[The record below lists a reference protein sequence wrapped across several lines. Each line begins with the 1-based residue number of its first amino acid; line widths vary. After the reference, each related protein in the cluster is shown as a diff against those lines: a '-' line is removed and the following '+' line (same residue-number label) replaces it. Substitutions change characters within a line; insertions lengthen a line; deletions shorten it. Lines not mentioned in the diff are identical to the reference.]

1 MGGQLQL
8 LRQEMASLHWTEKM
22 EVVNLTAMLA
32 ILPINSGVS
41 LVFAC
46 CWFLAVALKNSL
58 LKRWSFFNWH
68 EDKSYK
74 YEKSAYVLIPMMC
87 YFLAYLVSMLWT
99 ENRTVGW
106 VEVGQIA
113 WFFLIPMACLCTDFR
128 QISKRMVRAMLWLFV
143 LSMTLLFW
151 YLLVKAVI
159 GICQSSTHS
168 LMSGLIVFPE
178 FMHHGYSAL
187 YVMAGLTFLYTEL
200 IQKEKL
206 SGILRALLV
215 FCASCLVLFLF
226 FVNSRAGILCLIMLA
241 LVCGLHICLI
251 QRKLRQGVM
260 AIVAILALVT
270 VVHFALPEQY
280 RRLSKTTTEIA
291 EGETSDARFRIM
303 ESAWEV
309 VKEHPLLGVG
319 AGDRMES
326 LVPYY
331 GTLDDVYC
339 PHNQFLDAWLATGVF
354 GMLILWVMLL
364 LPMVVAWL
372 KHQFFPFMVNLILLV
387 NLLVESMFERQM
399 GVVFAAVIY
408 VYYVLLFQQD
418 SQAKMK
424 VDKDMDLE

>member
-1 MGGQLQL
+1 MSGQLQIL
-8 LRQEMASLHWTEKM
+8 GQELSSLHWTEKM

-32 ILPINSGVS
+32 MLPINSGVS

-46 CWFLAVALKNSL
+46 CWFLSVALKNSI
-58 LKRWSFFNWH
+58 LKRWSFFSWH
-68 EDKSYK
+68 QDQTYTYDKNV
-74 YEKSAYVLIPMMC
+74 YVLIPMMC
-87 YFLAYLVSMLWT
+87 YCLAYLISMLWT
-99 ENRTVGW
+99 ENRAVGW
-106 VEVGQIA
+106 IEVGEIA
-113 WFFLIPMACLCTDFR
+113 WFFLIPLACLCTDFR
-128 QISKRMVRAMLWLFV
+128 QVTKRMLRAMLWLFV
-143 LSMTLLFW
+143 LSMTLLFC
-151 YLLVKAVI
+151 YLLVNAIIV
-159 GICQSSTHS
+159 ICQSSTHS
-168 LMSGLIVFPE
+168 LIAGLRVFPDY
-178 FMHHGYSAL
+178 MHHGYSSL
-187 YVMAGLTFLYTEL
+187 YLVSGLTFLYTEL

-206 SGILRALLV
+206 GGKMLTLLL
-215 FCASCLVLFLF
+215 FCACCMVLFLF

-241 LVCGLHICLI
+241 LVCGLHICLV
-251 QRKLRQGVM
+251 QRKLRQGVT
-260 AIVAILALVT
+260 AIVAMLALAA
-270 VVHFALPEQY
+270 VVHFALPEQF

-354 GMLILWVMLL
+354 GMLILWAMLL
-364 LPMVVAWL
+364 LPMLVAWR
-372 KHQFFPFMVNLILLV
+372 KRQFFPLMVNLILIV

-418 SQAKMK
+418 TQKEVK
-424 VDKDMDLE
+424 VDKAIE